1 MGLKSVKIGKNVTS
15 IGNRCFVNLL
25 YLTDVSLPDSLKKI
39 GKEAFF
45 GTGITSI
52 YIGKNV
58 SSIGDSAFSEC
69 EELREVS
76 IEKGKLKSLPYECF
90 SKCSSLQYII
100 LPSNITK
107 LGEKIFSG
115 CVELELVNIKGKVT
129 CIPKRCFSGCI
140 SLKQF
145 IIPSTV
151 TTIEDFAFS
160 GTGLED
166 IKIPNKVKVLGFISR
181 KEMNELYDQ
190 ADYIITHAGA
200 GSMIQ
205 SLKKG
210 KTTIAV
216 PRLSKYG
223 EHVNDHQIEL
233 ADKLEKLG
241 YLLVYHDGDQI
252 KEVFNRAKQFKVKP
266 YRLKGKL
273 LELVDETIEA
283 YIR

>member
-1 MGLKSVKIGKNVTS
+1 MILVL
-15 IGNRCFVNLL
+15 C
-25 YLTDVSLPDSLKKI
+25 
-39 GKEAFF
+39 
-45 GTGITSI
+45 GTQ
-52 YIGKNV
+52 KQ
-58 SSIGDSAFSEC
+58 DFSRMIRAV
-69 EELREVS
+69 EELADEHEV
-76 IEKGKLKSLPYECF
+76 IVQGGHNQYE
-90 SKCSSLQYII
+90 S
-100 LPSNITK
+100 
-107 LGEKIFSG
+107 
-115 CVELELVNIKGKVT
+115 
-129 CIPKRCFSGCI
+129 
-140 SLKQF
+140 
-145 IIPSTV
+145 
-151 TTIEDFAFS
+151 
-160 GTGLED
+160 
-166 IKIPNKVKVLGFISR
+166 NKVKVLGFISR

-205 SLKKG
+205 SLKKE

-266 YRLKGKL
+266 YRLKGEL
-273 LELVDETIEA
+273 VQLVDETIEA